1 MALPS
6 RLRGFVAALDHVT
19 AIGAWAVLPLALLLF
34 AQWPLRDL
42 VGAWSRDANDAAQW
56 IFALYVAVA
65 VRAATRA
72 RAQLFGRTA
81 PTGRT
86 RALAAPHRSLRR
98 GALRAPWAL
107 LVLVAGAP
115 STWRSLISLEAF
127 PDTFN
132 PLYFVIRCSAWL
144 LRVRRRAAGAAR
156 ARRRRRRPGPND
168 AMSWIGLALFVVAI
182 ALMVTTGLPA
192 YAVLLATAS
201 VGAALGIALGTFEW
215 PILGALP
222 ARVVGLLEHD
232 LLQSLPLYALIGAL
246 LNRLPLA
253 GLLHRAGERVFA
265 RSGAAAE
272 MSALGV
278 GALLAPMNGSVGAS
292 LHALSQRVA
301 PALAAK
307 RRGAS
312 GSGGDGLRREHAR
325 HRHPPSLVLL
335 LLGDAMM
342 RAHTEA
348 ANATHR
354 AVQIV
359 NTQDIVRAALLPG
372 LLVFAAALAIAAWRG
387 RSREARA
394 LAPLG
399 RGAALQAAAVA
410 LVIVLLLAAVAS
422 GRLYAVEAAA
432 TGAVGLLVWAV
443 AARRLDA
450 AALRGVLADAMV
462 LTGVLMALLVAATS
476 FSLVLRALGTD
487 GLVADGLA
495 LLAGRPHVLLGAVL
509 LGLVLCSFVLDAF
522 EMIFL
527 VIPIVMPPL
536 LAAVPDAAWVAA
548 LTLVVLQA
556 GFLLPPLGYAIVMS
570 RRTLATPVPAGALA
584 RALVPQLAAQAL
596 VVALLIAAP
605 QIVHWADDAPS
616 PAAPAASEADIE
628 RMMNAAPSGREPR

>member
-1 MALPS
+1 
-6 RLRGFVAALDHVT
+6 
-19 AIGAWAVLPLALLLF
+19 
-34 AQWPLRDL
+34 
-42 VGAWSRDANDAAQW
+42 
-56 IFALYVAVA
+56 
-65 VRAATRA
+65 
-72 RAQLFGRTA
+72 
-81 PTGRT
+81 
-86 RALAAPHRSLRR
+86 
-98 GALRAPWAL
+98 
-107 LVLVAGAP
+107 
-115 STWRSLISLEAF
+115 
-127 PDTFN
+127 
-132 PLYFVIRCSAWL
+132 
-144 LRVRRRAAGAAR
+144 
-156 ARRRRRRPGPND
+156 
-168 AMSWIGLALFVVAI
+168 MSWIGLALFVVAI

-232 LLQSLPLYALIGAL
+232 LLQALPLYALIGAL

-301 PALAAK
+301 PALAAS
-307 RRGAS
+307 GVAPAEAAATVCVAS
-312 GSGGDGLRREHAR
+312 TLGIVI
-325 HRHPPSLVLL
+325 PPSLVLL

-387 RSREARA
+387 RSRAARA

-432 TGAVGLLVWAV
+432 TGAVGSARLGGRRAPPRRGR
-443 AARRLDA
+443 AARRA
-450 AALRGVLADAMV
+450 R
-462 LTGVLMALLVAATS
+462 
-476 FSLVLRALGTD
+476 RRD
-487 GLVADGLA
+487 GAHRRADG
-495 LLAGRPHVLLGAVL
+495 
-509 LGLVLCSFVLDAF
+509 
-522 EMIFL
+522 
-527 VIPIVMPPL
+527 
-536 LAAVPDAAWVAA
+536 AA
-548 LTLVVLQA
+548 
-556 GFLLPPLGYAIVMS
+556 
-570 RRTLATPVPAGALA
+570 RRRDQLLA
-584 RALVPQLAAQAL
+584 RAARLRHRRARRRRPGAARR
-596 VVALLIAAP
+596 
-605 QIVHWADDAPS
+605 
-616 PAAPAASEADIE
+616 PAARAA
-628 RMMNAAPSGREPR
+628 RRRAARLRRSARSCSTPSR